1 MNLKKIN
8 VLVILAIVCVIIS
21 AGAVCAADSGNSNAD
36 DIYTAHDGHDGLII
50 PPDYAHDEIQHAA
63 GGDSYLNESQNSHNA
78 TDLLHA
84 AGHNETKMINQ
95 TGHVAG
101 ENITNSTGAGV
112 SNQTAN
118 ATAAHKLP
126 VAGNP
131 IVALLAVS
139 AVLGGYAIIRRK

>member
-95 TGHVAG
+95 TGHAAG
-101 ENITNSTGAGV
+101 ENVTNTTNSNL
-112 SNQTAN
+112 SNSNIN
-118 ATAAHKLP
+118 ASLTHKLH
-126 VAGNP
+126 ATGNP
-131 IVALLAVS
+131 IVILLGVCTLLS
-139 AVLGGYAIIRRK
+139 GYCIIRKN